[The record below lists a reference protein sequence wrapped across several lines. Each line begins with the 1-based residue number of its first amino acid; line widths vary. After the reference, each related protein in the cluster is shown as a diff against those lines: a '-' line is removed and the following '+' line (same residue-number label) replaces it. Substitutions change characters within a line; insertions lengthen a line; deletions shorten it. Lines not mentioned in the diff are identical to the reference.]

1 MTVAAL
7 TLSEKRTFT
16 MMIRE
21 GVAMHAF
28 NGELFVQ
35 ATRDTRPSRLFRT
48 QFRMVSPK
56 RISNP
61 NNTSDSR
68 NCRAGVQIN
77 DSGAALG
84 YYVSEDGILAGCRR
98 NGHGYP
104 ASYPAGALRSFTS
117 LNPWRTGRP
126 AVQMCFYSV
135 MEQMKMLDTLQ
146 NTQLQKRHC
155 EGDVCRHH

>member
-1 MTVAAL
+1 
-7 TLSEKRTFT
+7 

-35 ATRDTRPSRLFRT
+35 ATWDTSPSRLFRT

-61 NNTSDSR
+61 NNTGDSR

-77 DSGAALG
+77 DSGA
-84 YYVSEDGILAGCRR
+84 GILRQR
-98 NGHGYP
+98 
-104 ASYPAGALRSFTS
+104 
-117 LNPWRTGRP
+117 GRL
-126 AVQMCFYSV
+126 SW
-135 MEQMKMLDTLQ
+135 LDAAEMDMDTP
-146 NTQLQKRHC
+146 
-155 EGDVCRHH
+155 